1 MPIKFL
7 STDSHTGQGQKNLQ
21 TTHYL
26 ALRASRQYKNL
37 KRVKKFKKKKCL
49 VISMLTNESRVI
61 KKVQSYK

>member
-1 MPIKFL
+1 MPIKFW

-37 KRVKKFKKKKCL
+37 KRVKKLKKYIYMFSNL
-49 VISMLTNESRVI
+49 
-61 KKVQSYK
+61 YAY